1 MIDYR
6 RIFLVLQAAL
16 ILTAALA
23 AEPRARR
30 VPAGPADTMYYNGKI
45 ITMWDENPIV
55 EAVTIADGR
64 FLAVGTTQEVGR
76 TVGPRTKQIDLEGKT
91 VVPGLI
97 DAHVHAINAG
107 LAERDGEIPIM
118 KSFADIRAYVKR
130 AVQSTPRDKLIF
142 VPKVYSTRL
151 AERRYPARWEL
162 DAFSGNHKVMLD
174 NGYSSALNSAALRA
188 VDVDRDTP
196 EPANGKII
204 RNDDGEPTGLI
215 LGARQIVSGLIEQ
228 RQFSDEDRL
237 WALRKM
243 QKAYSAAG
251 LTSVIDRALRP
262 EGIRTYQRLW
272 ERGELQVRTNMT
284 VLLMGEEPIE
294 QLLAETERFAPLTGF
309 GDDYLRVGGL
319 KVVLDGGILIGTAY
333 LRAPYGT
340 HTEVYGYDDPDFRGV
355 LSLPREKL
363 FQWVQYGTK
372 LGWQMSAHTTGGG
385 STDLLLE
392 AFEEADRVASIQ
404 DRRFTLIH
412 SNFHNEHSIRKAR
425 ELGVLVDVQPAW
437 YHLDGP
443 ALAEVLGPERMKT
456 FQPLKSLFDAGL
468 KVAGGT
474 DHMIKFDARTAINPY
489 HPFYGM
495 WMTITRETV
504 TGEVYNPEQ
513 RLTREQALK
522 MWTWNAA
529 YHSFDE
535 EVKGSIEPG
544 KLADMVVISTDYLT
558 CPEKQIRDIEAVQ
571 TIVDGKIVYERNK

>member
-1 MIDYR
+1 MLLCT
-6 RIFLVLQAAL
+6 RILSACIAGL
-16 ILTAALA
+16 ILPTLLIAQ
-23 AEPRARR
+23 PRQRR
-30 VPAGPADTMYYNGKI
+30 VPSGPADTMYYNGKI
-45 ITMWDENPIV
+45 ITMWDENPVV
-55 EAVTIADGR
+55 EAVTIANGR
-64 FLAVGTTQEVGR
+64 FLAVGTTQQVGR
-76 TVGPRTKQIDLEGKT
+76 TTGPRTKQIDLEGKT

-118 KSFADIRAYVKR
+118 KSFADIRSYVEQ
-130 AVQSTPRDKLIF
+130 AVRSTPADKLIF

-151 AERRYPARWEL
+151 KERRYPTRWEL
-162 DAFSGNHKVMLD
+162 DEFSGDHRVMLD
-174 NGYSSALNSAALRA
+174 NGYASALNSAALRA

-204 RNDDGEPTGLI
+204 HNDDGAATGLI
-215 LGARQIVSGLIEQ
+215 LGARQIVSKLVEQ
-228 RQFSDEDRL
+228 RQFTDEDRL

-272 ERGELQVRTNMT
+272 EQGELQVRTNMT
-284 VLLMGEEPIE
+284 VRLIGEEPIE
-294 QLLAETERFAPLTGF
+294 KLLEQTEQFAPLTGF

-333 LRAPYGT
+333 LRTPYGT
-340 HTEVYGYDDPDFRGV
+340 RTQVYGYDDPDFRGV
-355 LSLPREKL
+355 LRLPREKL
-363 FQWVQYGTK
+363 FKWVQFGAK
-372 LGWQMSAHTTGGG
+372 LGWQMSAHTTGGA

-392 AFEEADRVASIQ
+392 AFEETDRVQSIR

-412 SNFHNEHSIRKAR
+412 SNFHNEHSIRKAK

-443 ALAEVLGPERMKT
+443 ALSEVLGPERMKT

-468 KVAGGT
+468 IVAGGT
-474 DHMIKFDARTAINPY
+474 DHMIKFDSRTAINPY

-504 TGEVYNPEQ
+504 TGDVYNPEQ

-544 KLADMVVISTDYLT
+544 KLADMVVISKDYLT
-558 CPEKQIRDIEAVQ
+558 CPEQQIRDIEALQ
-571 TIVDGKIVYERNK
+571 TIVGGKIVHERNQ

>member
-1 MIDYR
+1 MI
-6 RIFLVLQAAL
+6 AGL
-16 ILTAALA
+16 ILPALLA
-23 AEPRARR
+23 AQPRQRR
-30 VPAGPADTMYYNGKI
+30 VPSGPADTMYYNGKI

-64 FLAVGTTQEVGR
+64 FLAVGTTQQVGR
-76 TVGPRTKQIDLEGKT
+76 TTGPRTKQIDLKGKT

-97 DAHVHAINAG
+97 DAHVHAVNAG

-118 KSFADIRAYVKR
+118 KSFADIRGYVQQ
-130 AVQSTPRDKLIF
+130 AVRSTPADKLIF

-151 AERRYPARWEL
+151 KERRYPTRWEL
-162 DAFSGNHKVMLD
+162 DEFSGDHKVMLD
-174 NGYSSALNSAALRA
+174 NGYASVLNSAALRA
-188 VDVDRDTP
+188 VGVDRDTP

-204 RNDDGEPTGLI
+204 HNDAGAATGLI
-215 LGARQIVSGLIEQ
+215 LGARQIVSKLVQQ
-228 RQFSDEDRL
+228 RQFTDEDRL

-262 EGIRTYQRLW
+262 ENIRTYQRLW

-284 VLLMGEEPIE
+284 IRLIGEEPIE
-294 QLLAETERFAPLTGF
+294 RLLEQTEQFAPLTGF

-333 LRAPYGT
+333 LRTPYGT
-340 HTEVYGYDDPDFRGV
+340 RTQVYGYDDPDFRGV
-355 LSLPREKL
+355 LRLPREKL
-363 FQWVQYGTK
+363 FKWVQFGAK
-372 LGWQMSAHTTGGG
+372 LGWQMSAHTTGGA

-392 AFEEADRVASIQ
+392 AFEEVNRVQSIR

-412 SNFHNEHSIRKAR
+412 SNFHNEHSIRKAK

-443 ALAEVLGPERMKT
+443 ALSEVLGSERMKT

-468 KVAGGT
+468 IVAGGT
-474 DHMIKFDARTAINPY
+474 DHMIKFDSRTAINPF

-504 TGEVYNPEQ
+504 TGDVYNPEQ

-535 EVKGSIEPG
+535 EIKGSIEPG
-544 KLADMVVISTDYLT
+544 KLADMVVISKDYLT
-558 CPEKQIRDIEAVQ
+558 CPERQIKDIEALQ
-571 TIVDGKIVYERNK
+571 TVVGGTLVYKRKQ

>member
-1 MIDYR
+1 MMTK
-6 RIFLVLQAAL
+6 LSTAVSALLAAL
-16 ILTAALA
+16 ILPALLT
-23 AEPRARR
+23 AEPRRR
-30 VPAGPADTMYYNGKI
+30 VIPAGRAETMYYNGKI
-45 ITMWDENPIV
+45 ITMWPERPIA
-55 EAVTIADGR
+55 EAVTMAGGR
-64 FLAVGTTQEVGR
+64 FLAVGTTQQVGR
-76 TVGPRTKQIDLEGKT
+76 TVGPDTKQIDLKGKT

-118 KSFADIRAYVKR
+118 KNFADIRAYVEKAAR
-130 AVQSTPRDKLIF
+130 STPADKLIF

-151 AERRYPARWEL
+151 KERRYPTRWEL
-162 DAFSGNHKVMLD
+162 DEFSGSHNMMLD
-174 NGYSSALNSAALRA
+174 NGYAASLNSAALKA
-188 VDVDRDTP
+188 VDVSRDTP

-204 RNDDGEPTGLI
+204 RNEDGEPTGLI
-215 LGARQIVSGLIEQ
+215 LGARQIVGGLLEQ
-228 RQFSDEDRL
+228 REFTAEDRL

-243 QKAYSAAG
+243 QKAYSAVG

-272 ERGELQVRTNMT
+272 EKDELQVRTNMT
-284 VLLMGEEPIE
+284 VRLMGEEPIE
-294 QLLAETERFAPLTGF
+294 TLQSQTDLLAPLTGF
-309 GDDYLRVGGL
+309 GDDYLRIGGL

-333 LRAPYGT
+333 LRTPYGT
-340 HTEVYGYDDPDFRGV
+340 RTQVYGYNDPDFRGV
-355 LSLPREKL
+355 LRLPREKL
-363 FQWVQYGTK
+363 FAWVKYGAK
-372 LGWQMSAHTTGGG
+372 LGWQMSAHTTGGA

-392 AFEEADRVASIQ
+392 AYEAVDREASIR

-412 SNFHNEHSIRKAR
+412 SNFHNEHSIRKAK
-425 ELGVLVDVQPAW
+425 ELEVIVDVQPAW

-468 KVAGGT
+468 VVAGGT
-474 DHMIKFDARTAINPY
+474 DHMIKFDARTSINPY

-504 TGEVYNPEQ
+504 TGEVFNPEQ

-544 KLADMVVISTDYLT
+544 KLADMVVISKDYLT
-558 CPEKQIRDIEAVQ
+558 CTETEIRDIEALT
-571 TIVDGKIVYERNK
+571 TIVGGKVVFQR